1 VTALRFDGQVVAVTG
16 AGNGLGRAYALAL
29 ADRGARVVV
38 NDLGGATDGTGADT
52 SAAERVVKDIE
63 GAGGEAVAN
72 TASVT
77 DAAGAA
83 SIVADALAA
92 WGRLDAVISNAGILR
107 DRSLAKLTTEELDV
121 VLDVHLRGG
130 FLVTLAAYRHMR
142 EHGGGRIV
150 LTTSASG
157 LFGNFGQANYAAAK
171 LGLVGLLRVLAQEG
185 AKAGAKAGVVAN
197 AISPVAGTR
206 LTGRTEEPAPD
217 DPMAPAKVVP
227 MALALAHPSCPSTG
241 EIFLAGG
248 GWFARPFVAVTS
260 GWAPGPDELTPEGVL
275 AHWEQIRGGEIL
287 EPADAMAIGS
297 LIAERRAP
305 ADRGPRRRP

>member
-1 VTALRFDGQVVAVTG
+1 MTALRFDGQVVAVTG

-38 NDLGGATDGTGADT
+38 NDLGGATDGTGADAST
-52 SAAERVVKDIE
+52 AERVVKEIE

-77 DAAGAA
+77 DEAGAA
-83 SIVADALAA
+83 SIVQDAVAA

-107 DRSLAKLTTEELDV
+107 DRSLAKLTTNELDI

-130 FLVTLAAYRHMR
+130 FLVTVAAYRHMR

-185 AKAGAKAGVVAN
+185 AKAGVVAN

-206 LTGRTEEPAPD
+206 LTGRTEDPASD
-217 DPMAPAKVVP
+217 DPMAPGKVVP

-260 GWAPGPDELTPEGVL
+260 GWTPASDELTPEAVL

-287 EPADAMAIGS
+287 EPADAMAIGA
-297 LIAERRAP
+297 LIAERRSRAS
-305 ADRGPRRRP
+305 